1 MFLRNHTTAD
11 YTISHFLFPSTK
23 STLNVTAMS
32 ELTLSPDSR
41 ALGKSGLIVSPI
53 AWGMWRFKGDDVNAA
68 RARVEAAF
76 DAGIT
81 LFDTADIYG
90 ADTPA
95 GFGSAEALLGRVFS
109 ESPSLR
115 QKMVLASKGGIVIG
129 TPYNQSANYIS
140 AAIDASLRR
149 LGVDHIDLWQV
160 HRPDI
165 LTHPAELAKAL
176 ELAKAAGKIG
186 AIGVS
191 NFTISHTHAL
201 MAHLDTP
208 LATLQPEISPLC
220 LDAITDGT
228 LDLAMAHGLGVLAWS
243 PLGGGRLLEPQ
254 TEREKAVAAALQVV
268 ADIHN
273 VGLSIAAM
281 SWIMAH
287 PAGVIPI
294 VGSQTPERILESADV
309 FKVKWTRSSWY
320 AIYVAARGEAL
331 P

>member
-1 MFLRNHTTAD
+1 M
-11 YTISHFLFPSTK
+11 
-23 STLNVTAMS
+23 
-32 ELTLSPDSR
+32 
-41 ALGKSGLIVSPI
+41 VSPI
-53 AWGMWRFKGDDVNAA
+53 AWGMWRFKGDDVNDA

-95 GFGSAEALLGRVFS
+95 GFGSAEALLGRVFA
-109 ESPSLR
+109 EAPSLQ

-129 TPYNQSANYIS
+129 TPYDQSAGYIA
-140 AAIDASLRR
+140 AAIDASLTR

-176 ELAKAAGKIG
+176 ETAKAAGKIG

-191 NFTISHTHAL
+191 NFTIAQTQAL
-201 MAHLDTP
+201 MAHLDSP
-208 LATLQPEISPLC
+208 LATVQPEISPLC
-220 LDAITDGT
+220 IDAITDGM
-228 LDLAMAHGLGVLAWS
+228 LDLAMTHDLGVLAWS
-243 PLGGGRLLEPQ
+243 PLGGGRLLAPVTQ
-254 TEREKAVAAALQVV
+254 REKAVAAALQAE
-268 ADIHN
+268 ADAHN
-273 VGLSIAAM
+273 IGLSAAAM

-287 PAGVIPI
+287 PAGIIPI
-294 VGSQTPERILESADV
+294 VGTQTPSRILESADAY
-309 FKVKWTRSSWY
+309 KITWSRARWY
-320 AIYVAARGEAL
+320 AVYVAALGEAL